1 MEVPDGS
8 LGAAPNSHRAWKS
21 STAYPKRKL
30 GAVGKLNDVQGLSLF
45 RLCRAT
51 ISEHWVLI
59 RGGDPERGSGVD
71 RSERVS
77 LD

>member
-1 MEVPDGS
+1 
-8 LGAAPNSHRAWKS
+8 
-21 STAYPKRKL
+21 L

>member
-1 MEVPDGS
+1 MKGVADE
-8 LGAAPNSHRAWKS
+8 L
-21 STAYPKRKL
+21 TAVDLERGL
-30 GAVGKLNDVQGLSLF
+30 EIFNRVSQEEIGTSWVLDDVQGSALF
-45 RLCRAT
+45 RLYRAT

-77 LD
+77 LE